1 MIQKEV
7 LKIKLKNQDLTT
19 SMILKDKPQLT
30 RTIDEIIYGV
40 KNGYFTQIPTST
52 ISDISWND
60 DEDLRTMK
68 HKTNENISKKGK
80 KKSISEI
87 DNTAKINQERLIE
100 NLEIIQIMMAN
111 YYHGLEKGVK
121 LEKTNLANATKT
133 ETKRIQ
139 ELGIAEIRNL
149 ENKMKKLSKRD
160 LIDKTNK
167 IHNLAIAQV
176 NFEFQLIK
184 NAKNMDQEYA
194 TKELERI
201 EKLLKKVKSKTFTT
215 TPNEV
220 GGYGSSQ
227 EFIPRNYTM
236 HELIKIIQNS
246 ETNTN
251 RNQNMFSL
259 IVARKP
265 ETVTF
270 CKLKKRIDGKLI
282 ADDNFFSG
290 NIHEKIETFG
300 ELNLA
305 KYSLDE
311 IHKDDSIMELIE

>member
-1 MIQKEV
+1 M
-7 LKIKLKNQDLTT
+7 KLKNQDLTT

-40 KNGYFTQIPTST
+40 KNGHFTQIPTLT

-121 LEKTNLANATKT
+121 LEKTNLENATKT

-139 ELGIAEIRNL
+139 ELGKAEIRNL

-167 IHNLAIAQV
+167 IHNLAIAQI
-176 NFEFQLIK
+176 NFEYQLIK
-184 NAKNMDQEYA
+184 NAKMDQIYQQE
-194 TKELERI
+194 KMEKL

-220 GGYGSSQ
+220 GGFGSSQ

-236 HELIKIIQNS
+236 PELIKIIQNS
-246 ETNTN
+246 ESNTTIH
-251 RNQNMFSL
+251 QNMNGL
-259 IVARKP
+259 IVARTP
-265 ETVTF
+265 ITVTF
-270 CKLKKRIDGKLI
+270 CELKKDTNTGKLRQFHHFELGYKQS
-282 ADDNFFSG
+282 DST
-290 NIHEKIETFG
+290 KIEDFG
-300 ELNLA
+300 ELNMA
-305 KYSLDE
+305 KVELDK
-311 IHKDDSIMELIE
+311 IQDDPQLMELIQ

>member
-1 MIQKEV
+1 
-7 LKIKLKNQDLTT
+7 
-19 SMILKDKPQLT
+19 
-30 RTIDEIIYGV
+30 
-40 KNGYFTQIPTST
+40 
-52 ISDISWND
+52 
-60 DEDLRTMK
+60 
-68 HKTNENISKKGK
+68 
-80 KKSISEI
+80 
-87 DNTAKINQERLIE
+87 
-100 NLEIIQIMMAN
+100 MAN

-167 IHNLAIAQV
+167 IQNFAIAQV
-176 NFEFQLIK
+176 DFEFQLIK

>member
-1 MIQKEV
+1 M
-7 LKIKLKNQDLTT
+7 KLNTPDLTT

-40 KNGYFTQIPTST
+40 KNGHFTQIPTLT

-121 LEKTNLANATKT
+121 LEKTNLENATKT

-139 ELGIAEIRNL
+139 ELGKAEIRSL

-167 IHNLAIAQV
+167 IHKLAIAQI
-176 NFEFQLIK
+176 NFEYQLIK
-184 NAKNMDQEYA
+184 NNTKMDQIYQQE
-194 TKELERI
+194 KM
-201 EKLLKKVKSKTFTT
+201 EKLEKLIKKVVVRTFTT
-215 TPNEV
+215 TPNNV
-220 GGYGSSQ
+220 SRGGSSQ
-227 EFIPRNYTM
+227 EFIPRHYTM
-236 HELIKIIQNS
+236 MELIKIIQNS
-246 ETNTN
+246 ESNTTIH
-251 RNQNMFSL
+251 QNMHGL

-270 CKLKKRIDGKLI
+270 CNLKKDVTGKLRP
-282 ADDNFFSG
+282 DDNFFSG
-290 NIHEKIETFG
+290 NIHEKIEDFG
-300 ELNLA
+300 ELNMA
-305 KYSLDE
+305 KVELDK
-311 IHKDDSIMELIE
+311 IQDDPQLMELVQ